1 MEREMGEVTFCCPKT
16 GKDVRSGFRA
26 LPAELKSL
34 PKDAKINLRG
44 LACGDYHEFRIAE
57 AREISLALSQNIEW
71 TRRTLFASR
80 TRFLILQRCLSTH
93 PFGR

>member
-1 MEREMGEVTFCCPKT
+1 MEREMGEVAFCCPKI

-26 LPAELKSL
+26 QPAELKSL
-34 PKDAKINLRG
+34 PKDVKINLRG

-80 TRFLILQRCLSTH
+80 TRFSISNGAFTH
-93 PFGR
+93 PLGR